1 MEISYSILIPINI
14 TAGTNINGN
23 YDTKI
28 VKDQFYDG
36 DDLYV
41 YGFLTWDNG
50 TAMAFMEVNVTI
62 RDSIGNVLATAT
74 GVTDISGFFNITLI
88 VGNWPDN
95 AEVWVT
101 FYPEDNFSAP
111 DYYYVEFFEI
121 ELYRIP

>member
-1 MEISYSILIPINI
+1 METVSRNIQINV
-14 TAGTNINGN
+14 TAGTNMNGN
-23 YDTKI
+23 YDTEV

-41 YGFLTWDNG
+41 YGFLNWDNG
-50 TAMAFMEVNVTI
+50 TSMAFMEVNVTI

-74 GVTDISGFFNITLI
+74 GSTDINGFFNITIL
-88 VGNWPDN
+88 VGSWPDN

-111 DYYYVEFFEI
+111 DYYFVEFFEI
-121 ELYRIP
+121 ELYREP

>member
-1 MEISYSILIPINI
+1 
-14 TAGTNINGN
+14 
-23 YDTKI
+23 
-28 VKDQFYDG
+28 
-36 DDLYV
+36 
-41 YGFLTWDNG
+41 
-50 TAMAFMEVNVTI
+50 MAFMEVNVTI

-74 GVTDISGFFNITLI
+74 GVTYISGFFNITLL

-121 ELYRIP
+121 EVYREP